1 MHNPGWGPCYN
12 PVFMLSDTPPNP
24 EELLGPLK
32 LTPQRRAW
40 ITAGVMMG
48 LFLSALEATAVVTAM
63 PTVISSLG
71 GLELYSW
78 VYSIYFL
85 TATVSVPLWGR
96 LSDFYGRR
104 LFYIA
109 GIGLFVGG
117 SVLCG
122 LSQSMVQLVAFR
134 AIQGLGAGA
143 LLPLGMTIV
152 GDIYSLERRAR
163 MQGWFSGVWGLS
175 SILGPLL
182 GGLITDHFSWRWV
195 FFLNI
200 PFGLLAGTIIALA
213 LVEPRNRRDSR
224 VDYLG
229 VLLLLVSLSL
239 LLISL
244 DQFKDG
250 EPTLGQVLALIMAV
264 VLLALFVFQQ
274 RKTVDPILPLH
285 LFNDRMFSAAALN
298 GLFSGMALFG
308 AISFIP
314 LFVQGV
320 LGTGATEAGWAITP
334 LMLGWVVFSIIGGR
348 LILIVGYRRTVIAG
362 MVSLS
367 IGFFLLSRITAQVS
381 PLQLGMV
388 LVLMG
393 TGMGLSMVSMLIAVQ
408 NRFPRSYLGI
418 ATSATQFFR
427 TIGASIGIAIMGAV
441 MAGQMMSG
449 LSAMEATEQTEQIA
463 YVARHLDM
471 MVNPLNRAQIS
482 PDLLPKLQELLG
494 MALQDVFFVGFI
506 FSLLALASAFLVPP
520 GSAQQNARRK

>member
-1 MHNPGWGPCYN
+1 MHIPGWGPCYN
-12 PVFMLSDTPPNP
+12 PLSMLSDTAQSQ
-24 EELLGPLK
+24 EQLLGPLK

-71 GLELYSW
+71 GLEFYSW

-122 LSQSMVQLVAFR
+122 LSQSMGQLVAFR
-134 AIQGLGAGA
+134 AIQGFGAGA

-182 GGLITDHFSWRWV
+182 GGLITDHLSWRWV

-213 LVEPRNRRDSR
+213 LVEPRSRRDSR

-229 VLLLLVSLSL
+229 VLLLIVSLSL

-250 EPTLGQVLALIMAV
+250 EPTPGKSLALITAV
-264 VLLALFVFQQ
+264 ILLALFVFQQ
-274 RKTVDPILPLH
+274 RRTEDPILPLH

-334 LMLGWVVFSIIGGR
+334 LMLGWVVFSIVGGR

-367 IGFFLLSRITAQVS
+367 IGFFLLSRVTAQVS
-381 PLQLGMV
+381 PFELGMV

-441 MAGQMMSG
+441 LAGQMMSR
-449 LSAMEATEQTEQIA
+449 LSALEATEQTEQIA
-463 YVARHLDM
+463 YVARHPDAI
-471 MVNPLNRAQIS
+471 VNPLNRAQIS
-482 PDLLPKLQELLG
+482 SALLPKLQELLG
-494 MALQDVFFVGFI
+494 MALQDVFFVGFV
-506 FSLLALASAFLVPP
+506 FSLLALAAAFLVPP
-520 GSAQQNARRK
+520 GSAQQNARRE

>member
-1 MHNPGWGPCYN
+1 
-12 PVFMLSDTPPNP
+12 MLSDTPTNL

-40 ITAGVMMG
+40 ITSGVMMG

-85 TATVSVPLWGR
+85 TATVTVPLWGR
-96 LSDFYGRR
+96 LSDYYGRR

-122 LSQSMVQLVAFR
+122 LSQSMVQLIAFR

-143 LLPLGMTIV
+143 LLPLGMTII

-175 SILGPLL
+175 SIVGPLL

-195 FFLNI
+195 FFLNF
-200 PFGLLAGTIIALA
+200 PFGLLAGAIIALA
-213 LVEPRNRRDSR
+213 LVEPRTRRASR
-224 VDYLG
+224 VDYVG
-229 VLLLLVSLSL
+229 VLVLIVSLSL

-244 DQFKDG
+244 DQLRGG
-250 EPTLGQVLALIMAV
+250 EPSPGQYLTLVTAGILLVLFI
-264 VLLALFVFQQ
+264 FQQ

-285 LFNDRMFSAAALN
+285 LFNDRIFSAAALN

-320 LGTGATEAGWAITP
+320 QGTGATEAGWAITP
-334 LMLGWVVFSIIGGR
+334 LMLGWVVFSIVGGR
-348 LILIVGYRRTVIAG
+348 LILIVGYRRTVITG

-367 IGFFLLSRITAQVS
+367 IGFFLLSRVTVQVS
-381 PLQLGMV
+381 PLELAMV

-393 TGMGLSMVSMLIAVQ
+393 VGMGLSMVSMLIAVQ
-408 NRFPRSYLGI
+408 SRFPRSSLGI

-427 TIGASIGIAIMGAV
+427 SIGASIGIAIMGAV

-449 LSAMEATEQTEQIA
+449 LSAMEETEQTEQIA
-463 YVARHLDM
+463 YVARHPDAI
-471 MVNPLNRAQIS
+471 VNPLNRAQIS
-482 PDLLPKLQELLG
+482 STLLPKLQGLLG
-494 MALQDVFFVGFI
+494 TALQDVFFVGFI
-506 FSLLALASAFLVPP
+506 FSLLALASAFLVPA
-520 GSAQQNARRK
+520 GSAQQHARRK

>member
-1 MHNPGWGPCYN
+1 
-12 PVFMLSDTPPNP
+12 MLSDTPPNP

-85 TATVSVPLWGR
+85 TATVTVPLWGR

-122 LSQSMVQLVAFR
+122 LSQSMGQLVAFR

-163 MQGWFSGVWGLS
+163 MQGWFSGVWGL
-175 SILGPLL
+175 
-182 GGLITDHFSWRWV
+182 ITDHFSWRWV

-200 PFGLLAGTIIALA
+200 PFGLLAGTIIALV

-229 VLLLLVSLSL
+229 VLLLIVSLSL

-250 EPTLGQVLALIMAV
+250 EPTLGQVLALITAV

-274 RKTVDPILPLH
+274 RKAVDPILPLH
-285 LFNDRMFSAAALN
+285 LF
-298 GLFSGMALFG
+298 
-308 AISFIP
+308 
-314 LFVQGV
+314 
-320 LGTGATEAGWAITP
+320 
-334 LMLGWVVFSIIGGR
+334 
-348 LILIVGYRRTVIAG
+348 
-362 MVSLS
+362 
-367 IGFFLLSRITAQVS
+367 
-381 PLQLGMV
+381 
-388 LVLMG
+388 
-393 TGMGLSMVSMLIAVQ
+393 
-408 NRFPRSYLGI
+408 
-418 ATSATQFFR
+418 
-427 TIGASIGIAIMGAV
+427 
-441 MAGQMMSG
+441 
-449 LSAMEATEQTEQIA
+449 
-463 YVARHLDM
+463 
-471 MVNPLNRAQIS
+471 
-482 PDLLPKLQELLG
+482 
-494 MALQDVFFVGFI
+494 
-506 FSLLALASAFLVPP
+506 
-520 GSAQQNARRK
+520 

>member
-1 MHNPGWGPCYN
+1 MHNPGLGPCYN
-12 PVFMLSDTPPNP
+12 PLSMLSDTAQSP
-24 EELLGPLK
+24 EQLLGPLK

-71 GLELYSW
+71 GLEFYSW

-85 TATVSVPLWGR
+85 TATVTVPLWGR

-104 LFYIA
+104 LFYIV

-122 LSQSMVQLVAFR
+122 LSQSMGQLVAFR
-134 AIQGLGAGA
+134 AIQGFGAGA

-213 LVEPRNRRDSR
+213 LVEPRSRRDSR

-229 VLLLLVSLSL
+229 VLLLIVSLSL
-239 LLISL
+239 LLVSL

-250 EPTLGQVLALIMAV
+250 DPTQGQYLALITAV
-264 VLLALFVFQQ
+264 ILLALFVFQQ
-274 RKTVDPILPLH
+274 RRTADPIL
-285 LFNDRMFSAAALN
+285 
-298 GLFSGMALFG
+298 
-308 AISFIP
+308 
-314 LFVQGV
+314 
-320 LGTGATEAGWAITP
+320 AITP
-334 LMLGWVVFSIIGGR
+334 F
-348 LILIVGYRRTVIAG
+348 
-362 MVSLS
+362 
-367 IGFFLLSRITAQVS
+367 
-381 PLQLGMV
+381 
-388 LVLMG
+388 
-393 TGMGLSMVSMLIAVQ
+393 
-408 NRFPRSYLGI
+408 
-418 ATSATQFFR
+418 
-427 TIGASIGIAIMGAV
+427 
-441 MAGQMMSG
+441 
-449 LSAMEATEQTEQIA
+449 
-463 YVARHLDM
+463 
-471 MVNPLNRAQIS
+471 
-482 PDLLPKLQELLG
+482 
-494 MALQDVFFVGFI
+494 
-506 FSLLALASAFLVPP
+506 
-520 GSAQQNARRK
+520 